1 MKSISDIKKNIKANR
16 ESLAYSRIL
25 RLFVYFYVRNFIVKD
40 ILQVNEKIFDDRW
53 NYNDSVQK
61 CLRYV
66 LLRKGFSEWN
76 LAGLKMEIL
85 FRI

>member
-16 ESLAYSRIL
+16 ENLAYSRIL

-53 NYNDSVQK
+53 NYNDFVQK

-66 LLRKGFSEWN
+66 LLRKGFNEWN